1 MRIDRFEMERFQST
15 WETTVEYNLSESAN
29 HPLPPSARV
38 DRSGL
43 REARAHEPLGYG
55 HTNGSPELRA
65 EIAGLYRGAGQENVL
80 VTTGTAEA
88 NFLVAWALL
97 EAEDEA
103 VVMLPNYMHLPLL
116 ARTWS
121 GTAREWW
128 LRRGQ
133 GEWTA
138 DID

>member
-15 WETTVEYNLSESAN
+15 WETTVEDSLSESG
-29 HPLPPSARV
+29 LPPPSLSALV
-38 DRSGL
+38 DRSWL
-43 REARAHEPLGYG
+43 QEVLAHEPLGYG

-65 EIAGLYRGAGQENVL
+65 EIAGLYRGAGPENVL

-103 VVMLPNYMHLPLL
+103 VGMLPNYMQLPLL

-121 GTAREWW
+121 GT
-128 LRRGQ
+128 G
-133 GEWTA
+133 
-138 DID
+138 